1 MTSHLESVGRLSL
14 DAASFTS
21 GFWLAIAVGRVLAAL
36 IPDSVSPPKV
46 LIATS
51 AIASVALLVALNG
64 RAAPVAYIVTGFAIA
79 PIFPTGI
86 AWLARL
92 RPGDSR
98 ATSWVFPASMV
109 GGVVIPA
116 GIGLAIASVGIGW
129 APAVL
134 SLVGICTLAAFALAN
149 LKARE

>member
-1 MTSHLESVGRLSL
+1 
-14 DAASFTS
+14 
-21 GFWLAIAVGRVLAAL
+21 
-36 IPDSVSPPKV
+36 
-46 LIATS
+46 
-51 AIASVALLVALNG
+51 VALNG
-64 RAAPVAYIVTGFAIA
+64 RAAPIAYIVTGFAIA
-79 PIFPTGI
+79 PIFPTGL
-86 AWLARL
+86 AWLAKL

-129 APAVL
+129 APAIL
-134 SLVGICTLAAFALAN
+134 SLVGVCTLAAFALAN